1 MLKNCRICSSK
12 DLELVLDLG
21 NQPWCNNFLTKSEL
35 GKEKYYPL
43 ALIFCNKCSLVQL
56 NYTVKKEIMFSDH
69 TYLSGVTNSLSAH
82 FKDLRDEVIKK
93 FKIKT
98 AKTILDIG
106 SNDGTFLKHFKAIK
120 WKVLGVEPAKR
131 IAKIANKTG
140 IKTLNK
146 FFNFSLAKKIN
157 KKFDFINASGVFFHL
172 EELHSVTKG
181 IEYLMKKDGIFIIQF
196 LYMKS
201 IIENTAFDQIYHEH
215 LLYYNLKTL
224 NKLLKIHGL
233 EIFDAKLS
241 NIHGG
246 QMTAYV
252 CKKGIKNKT
261 QNLKKYVRS
270 EISSKINKKET
281 YKKFSNKINLLK
293 KINIDFIN
301 KSIKQNKTIYGLG
314 APAKGNTLL
323 NYFGI
328 TKHQIKKLIEIN
340 PLRRNLFSPGSHIPI
355 FLEKDNKQIP
365 DIYYVL
371 AWNFKEEIL
380 KKNQQLIKKGV
391 EFYFPIKVKKKT

>member
-1 MLKNCRICSSK
+1 
-12 DLELVLDLG
+12 
-21 NQPWCNNFLTKSEL
+21 
-35 GKEKYYPL
+35 
-43 ALIFCNKCSLVQL
+43 
-56 NYTVKKEIMFSDH
+56 MFSDH

-82 FKDLRDEVIKK
+82 FKNLRDDVIKK

-106 SNDGTFLKHFKAIK
+106 SNDGTFLKHFRAIK
-120 WKVLGVEPAKR
+120 WEVLGVEPAKR
-131 IAKIANKTG
+131 IAKIANKSG

-146 FFNFSLAKKIN
+146 FFNYSLAKKIN

-181 IEYLMKKDGIFIIQF
+181 VEYLLKEDGVFIIQF

-224 NKLLKIHGL
+224 NNLLKIYGL
-233 EIFDAKLS
+233 EIFDVKLS

-252 CKKGIKNKT
+252 CKKRKKIKT
-261 QNLKKYVRS
+261 SLLKKYIRS

-293 KINIDFIN
+293 KINMNFLN
-301 KSIKQNKTIYGLG
+301 KSINQKKIIYGLG

-328 TKHQIKKLIEIN
+328 KKDQIKKLIEIN
-340 PLRRNLFSPGSHIPI
+340 PMRKNLFSPGSHIPI
-355 FLEKDNKQIP
+355 FLEKNHKQIP

-371 AWNFKEEIL
+371 AWNFKDEIL
-380 KKNQQLIKKGV
+380 KKNQHLIKKGV